1 MKNLTDIGF
10 VLFAGA
16 AALSSPAMVYLSIF
30 A

>member
-1 MKNLTDIGF
+1 MNSLSNIGF

-16 AALSSPAMVYLSIF
+16 AALSAPGMVYLSLF